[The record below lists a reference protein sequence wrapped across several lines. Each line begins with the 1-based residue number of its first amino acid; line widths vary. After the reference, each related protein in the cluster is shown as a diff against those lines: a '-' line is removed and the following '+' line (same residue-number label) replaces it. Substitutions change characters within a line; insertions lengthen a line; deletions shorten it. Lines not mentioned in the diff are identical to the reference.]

1 MRRNGRFER
10 LTLRRRGMT
19 RLKRRF
25 KTSLLVILLATFCEF
40 GVTKTAHAQTA
51 PTKTFLETLARAEAR
66 TNARQWV
73 EAATSWEQVIE
84 HNPVEGRFWFQL
96 ADARYQAREFR
107 KAIPAYEKVIELGW
121 GIPANAAY
129 NIACGYALL
138 GEKEAS
144 LNWLERAFQM
154 GFRNLENARRD
165 ADLELLRDDPR
176 FRRIVAL
183 PELSRMSRDEG
194 WRYDLALLAREV
206 KRVGYAPLLN
216 QTGGTI
222 DTAVKNLHDSVP
234 KLTDIQIIIEM
245 TKLMRKVGDGHTG
258 LLPTHPEFQPTLPV
272 QFYLFQEGLFIIAAD
287 PKYKE
292 LLGAQVLRFQEQTI
306 DNIIRALDPLISRD
320 NENPIW
326 TRQRAPYLMRNLPL
340 LNGLGLIS
348 SPAEVSLTIRALDGA
363 ERVVKLM
370 TDTSQPNIWNVKPH
384 PATWVGL
391 PQTLAAPLPLYLK
404 NAAAPYWFEHLAEN
418 KLVYFQFNSVR
429 NDRNEPFAQFVAR
442 LLKFIDE
449 NAVEGLMIDL
459 RWNNGGNTGL
469 APSLIQGLIRHDKIN
484 RRGKLFVIIGRRT
497 FSAAQNTATYL
508 EQQTNAIFVGEPT
521 GSSPNFVGEEDFFT
535 LPYSKLQANVSELF
549 WQSSWPGDR
558 RIWIAP
564 LLYTPPTFAAYRA
577 NRDLALE
584 AILDYRR
591 AQ

>member
-1 MRRNGRFER
+1 M
-10 LTLRRRGMT
+10 
-19 RLKRRF
+19 
-25 KTSLLVILLATFCEF
+25 ILLATCCEF

-73 EAATSWEQVIE
+73 EAAALWGQVIE

-96 ADARYQAREFR
+96 ADAHYQAGEFR
-107 KAIPAYEKVIELGW
+107 KAIPAYEKVIDLGW

-129 NIACGYALL
+129 NIACVYALL

-144 LNWLERAFQM
+144 LNWLEKAFQM
-154 GFRNLENARRD
+154 GFRDVEGARRD
-165 ADLELLRDDPR
+165 ADLALLRDDPR
-176 FRRIVAL
+176 YRLIVAL
-183 PELSRMSRDEG
+183 PDLSRMARDEG
-194 WRYDLALLAREV
+194 WRYDLALMAREI

-216 QTGGTI
+216 QTAGAVA
-222 DTAVKNLHDSVP
+222 TAVQSLHDSIP
-234 KLTDIQIIIEM
+234 KLTDMQIIIEM
-245 TKLMRKVGDGHTG
+245 MKLMRKVGDGHTG
-258 LLPTHPEFQPTLPV
+258 LLPTHSEFQPTLPV

-292 LLGAQVLRFQEQTI
+292 LLGAQVLRFQDQTV
-306 DNIIRALDPLISRD
+306 DHVIRALDPLISRD

-326 TRQRAPYLMRNLPL
+326 VRQRAPYMMRHLPL
-340 LNGLGLIS
+340 LHALGLIA
-348 SPAEVSLTIRALDGA
+348 SPAEVPLAIRALDGT
-363 ERVVKLM
+363 ERVIKLM

-384 PATWVGL
+384 PATWVSL
-391 PQTLAAPLPLYLK
+391 AQTLAAPLPLYLK
-404 NAAAPYWFEHLAEN
+404 NAAAPYWFEHLPEAR
-418 KLVYFQFNSVR
+418 LVYFQFNSVR
-429 NDRNEPFAQFVAR
+429 HDRNEPFAQFVAR
-442 LLKFIDE
+442 LLKFIDD
-449 NAVEGLMIDL
+449 NAAEGLVIDL
-459 RWNNGGNTGL
+459 RWNNGGNTAL

-497 FSAAQNTATYL
+497 YSAAQNTATFL

-521 GSSPNFVGEEDFFT
+521 GSSPNFVGEEEFVT
-535 LPYSKLQANVSELF
+535 LPYSKLQANVSELY
-549 WQSSWPGDR
+549 WQSSWPGDSR
-558 RIWIAP
+558 TWIAP